1 MEQTGMSIGAVILWS
16 MLSMFDGALMF
27 QVNFPV
33 DDLDVTTFFREI
45 QLFSLQQMKLFLFT

>member
-1 MEQTGMSIGAVILWS
+1 MSIGAVILWS
-16 MLSMFDGALMF
+16 MLSMFDGALML

>member
-1 MEQTGMSIGAVILWS
+1 MTQTGMSIGAVILWS
-16 MLSMFDGALMF
+16 MLSMFDGPLMF

-45 QLFSLQQMKLFLFT
+45 QLFSLFNS